1 MTTSRDYPSS
11 QHPNYSTSMGSKYPP
26 LRDATVAQTNADVT
40 KYYHPQQQQQLH
52 QQQQQQQQQ
61 LYQQEGIW
69 QQERQRQ
76 QQYPMNQQPQSNL
89 QLREQGRGMFHNQ
102 PVRPGSDVYGG
113 GANYP
118 QKYLSPARDN
128 LGGQPMSLGRVNVPH
143 RDYSTVGTNA
153 TPQHDTPRMDDT
165 YHDRLNNA
173 PMSLDSFRSKNP
185 APVSEGI
192 NEEIRIQADL
202 QRRQQQQDEF
212 ESGLAYDPYLIC
224 HKCNR
229 QFREGQLPEYR
240 HHIDNCRH

>member
-1 MTTSRDYPSS
+1 MTTPHAVDQQSS
-11 QHPNYSTSMGSKYPP
+11 SHSPSMGSKYQPRHDP
-26 LRDATVAQTNADVT
+26 ALAQTNADM
-40 KYYHPQQQQQLH
+40 YHY
-52 QQQQQQQQQ
+52 QQQQQ
-61 LYQQEGIW
+61 LYQQEVW
-69 QQERQRQ
+69 KQEQQLQ
-76 QQYPMNQQPQSNL
+76 QQYQRNQQPL
-89 QLREQGRGMFHNQ
+89 QIKGQGRGIFHNQ
-102 PVRPGSDVYGG
+102 PVRPGGDVYAG

-118 QKYLSPARDN
+118 QKHLLPIRDN
-128 LGGQPMSLGRVNVPH
+128 LGGQPMSLGRVNVPQK
-143 RDYSTVGTNA
+143 DYSTVGTNA
-153 TPQHDTPRMDDT
+153 TPQHDTPAIDDT
-165 YHDRLNNA
+165 YRMHDRLNNP

-202 QRRQQQQDEF
+202 QRRQQQEDEF